1 VNPDSQGN
9 PRAQDTRSAASA
21 VTVPVL
27 RRTLRCILAT
37 TALVVAGTPAA
48 AHAAEPPNQNDP
60 CSRNA
65 RDSCGTTGVGQY
77 KTYRFGPRWF
87 GDYRGAIDGVGG
99 PSFCVDLR
107 FWYPSKAYGY
117 EKRPIAGL
125 KNRDGRTVPP
135 ADLRRMAYALWTE
148 GRTQDKTA
156 QGAVMLYV
164 HRLMGDGAPGEIDP
178 KAVSPAVAARFTR
191 ITRNAPKYAGPYK
204 LDVKAPDT
212 LVAGRAD
219 TVTVR
224 VLAASGA
231 AVPGVELKL
240 TGSGAGA
247 LPKTVSTGTSGSAT
261 VPVTPDDANA
271 GLKLSV
277 TSADLPSDLP
287 VLYVPTKGAAV
298 RSGQRLVTP
307 ASQTL
312 SAKLAVP
319 VQAQPAVHTQISAAS
334 LEAGGAVTDTVVVTG
349 LQGRTATIGA
359 SLYGPFPSPDK
370 IVCTTPPVWSGT
382 VTATGDGSY
391 VTDPVVLAQPGYY
404 TYRET
409 LAASEHVAAAE
420 TACAE
425 ATETTVVRGH
435 PAIRT
440 QVSAAATAPG
450 KQITDTVV
458 VTGLGVLSAP
468 VQVELWGPFDRLEDI
483 RCEGTPVATS
493 TLTATGD
500 GSYVTTPVTVPRAGY
515 YTYREAIAETPAFA
529 GVTTACGEATETTFA
544 KAAPVVTTVV
554 SSAVVRPGAT
564 LFDKV
569 RVGGAGQT
577 PLSIEV
583 DLYGP
588 FASRAAMR
596 CTGTPLSRTTLE
608 VTGDGLFQ
616 SKPVKVAKAGFY
628 TYRERIK
635 GTPLITAA
643 ETECGLEVETSLAS
657 PLILTGRGDR
667 GGPAARAAVTA
678 PAATVVP
685 TRVSLARLGVDAPI
699 AAVDIDTDSG
709 ALDIP
714 KNIQRVGW
722 WKDGAAPG
730 SAAGAILLAG
740 HVDSA
745 KDGGGAFYPLKNAR
759 TGDVVKV
766 LSDDGRTRSYRVTSI
781 KSVRKSAL
789 PTSIFSRA
797 GAKRLIL
804 VTCGGPFLPDVGHY
818 RDNVVVTAR
827 PV

>member
-1 VNPDSQGN
+1 VNPDSQDKATG
-9 PRAQDTRSAASA
+9 SAARA
-21 VTVPVL
+21 VTVPGL
-27 RRTLRCILAT
+27 RRTLRCILAV
-37 TALVVAGTPAA
+37 TALAAVPAA

-77 KTYRFGPRWF
+77 KTYKFGPRWF
-87 GDYRGAIDGVGG
+87 GDYRGAIDGVTG

-117 EKRPIAGL
+117 ERRPIGGL
-125 KNRDGRTVPP
+125 KNRDGRAVPP

-191 ITRNAPKYAGPYK
+191 ITRNAQRYAGPYK

-219 TVTVR
+219 KVTVR

-240 TGSGAGA
+240 SGSGAGA
-247 LPKTVSTGTSGSAT
+247 LPKTVSTGTSGSAAI
-261 VPVTPDDANA
+261 PVTPDDANA
-271 GLKLSV
+271 GLKLAV

-298 RSGQRLVTP
+298 RSGQRLVVP
-307 ASQTL
+307 ASQTV
-312 SAKLAVP
+312 SAKLAAP
-319 VQAQPAVHTQISAAS
+319 VQAQPAVHTQISAGS
-334 LEAGGAVTDTVVVTG
+334 LEAGGAVTDTVIVTG
-349 LQGRTATIGA
+349 LQGRTATISA
-359 SLYGPFPSPDK
+359 NLYGPFPSPDK

-409 LAASEHVAAAE
+409 LAASEHVATAE

-425 ATETTVVRGH
+425 AAETTVVRGH
-435 PAIRT
+435 LAIRT
-440 QVSAAATAPG
+440 QVSAATTTPG
-450 KQITDTVV
+450 KQITDTAV
-458 VTGLGVLSAP
+458 VTGLGVLAAP
-468 VQVELWGPFDRLEDI
+468 VQVELWGPFDRLEDF

-515 YTYREAIAETPAFA
+515 YTYREAILETPAFA
-529 GVTTACGEATETTFA
+529 GVTTACGEAAETTFA
-544 KAAPVVTTVV
+544 KAAPVVTTAV
-554 SSAVVRPGAT
+554 SSPVVRPGTT

-588 FASRAAMR
+588 FPSRAAMR
-596 CTGTPLSRTTLE
+596 CTGTPLSRTTLQ
-608 VTGDGLFQ
+608 VAGDGLFQ

-628 TYRERIK
+628 TFRERIK

-643 ETECGLEVETSLAS
+643 ETECGLEVETALAS

-667 GGPAARAAVTA
+667 GSPTARVSAKA
-678 PAATVVP
+678 PAPTVVP

-699 AAVDIDTDSG
+699 AAVDIDTASG

-722 WKDGAAPG
+722 WEDGAAPG

-745 KDGGGAFYPLKNAR
+745 KDGGGAFYPLKDAR

-766 LSDDGRTRSYRVTSI
+766 ASDDGRTRAYRVTSI
-781 KSVRKSAL
+781 KTTRKSAL
-789 PTSIFSRA
+789 PTTIFSRT
-797 GAKRLIL
+797 GPKRLVL